1 MVTVATQ
8 LDIPAKL
15 LFPRPRGPGEDPTKR
30 AMSMLGLGDVILPGM
45 MIGFALR
52 FDLYLF
58 YLRKQ
63 KRRTIQDP
71 SMSDE
76 GHTDESAKTNETP
89 SDIVKAKWRPAT
101 GTCIVS
107 SLCLAICALILVI
120 PVFCG

>member
-1 MVTVATQ
+1 MVTVATE

-15 LFPRPRGPGEDPTKR
+15 LFPRPRGPGEDPTKQ

-63 KRRTIQDP
+63 KRRIIQDP

-76 GHTDESAKTNETP
+76 GQTDASAKRHETP
-89 SDIVKAKWRPAT
+89 SDIVKAKWHPAT
-101 GTCIVS
+101 GMCTVS
-107 SLCLAICALILVI
+107 SLCLDACDSCLLWMSL
-120 PVFCG
+120 